1 MKMKKESNM
10 SESALKT
17 AAIRTCLRAL
27 PMIASL
33 LALNA
38 TAAVQ
43 VVRFNPP
50 LSINTFSEPPAG
62 AALANVRAVDFNVD
76 GDVDYRLAYAY
87 GFMEAYFNSP
97 TRFGRSGLPS
107 GEPFVGGPVA
117 AVPLGSIIGSNIV
130 SSVPTNYYG
139 WSEGYT
145 NRDDLTQPL
154 GDHEAGV
161 IVAGLIP
168 GVVPGPIISISA
180 DGTNGTMVTNYYYGG
195 PVVSGDVARKEAV
208 MALEFH
214 INGQPHYGYIHFDFR
229 PLTDA
234 PLGGSGGF
242 IYGWAYETEPGA
254 PIKAVPLSP
263 ESNRSDLK
271 QRPDRAEPRGRG
283 RALP

>member
-1 MKMKKESNM
+1 MKMKKESNK

-17 AAIRTCLRAL
+17 TAIRTCLRAL
-27 PMIASL
+27 PMIADL

-38 TAAVQ
+38 IAAVQ
-43 VVRFNPP
+43 VVGFDPP
-50 LSINTFSEPPAG
+50 LSLNAFSEPPFG
-62 AALANVRAVDFNVD
+62 AALANVLAVDFNVD

-97 TRFGRSGLPS
+97 THFGRRGLPS

-145 NRDDLTQPL
+145 NRYDLTQPL

-168 GVVPGPIISISA
+168 VVPGPIISISA

-195 PVVSGDVARKEAV
+195 PVVSGDIVGQEAV
-208 MALEFH
+208 MALEFL

-234 PLGGSGGF
+234 PLSGSGGF

-263 ESNRSDLK
+263 EHNRNDHK
-271 QRPDRAEPRGRG
+271 HRPDRADQKGRG